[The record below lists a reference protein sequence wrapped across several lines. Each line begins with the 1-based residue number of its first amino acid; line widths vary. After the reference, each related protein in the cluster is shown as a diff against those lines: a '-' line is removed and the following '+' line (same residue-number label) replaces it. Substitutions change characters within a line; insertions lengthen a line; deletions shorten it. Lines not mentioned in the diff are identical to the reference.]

1 MENEKNYMMYDDDET
16 EIDLKDLMIQI
27 MKHWRRML
35 VIGFLL
41 ALALGGFRCYKA
53 YVSYQTELQD
63 EKAKRENSFEVW
75 QYENT
80 KQKLEENIERIDDK
94 MDQIKEYQN
103 NSILMN
109 MEPYDYYWAYA
120 RYFVTTNY
128 KVDPELGLQNT
139 DYTDSV
145 VMAYSSMVVD
155 NALYDEVRGILGVS
169 SDDRYVSEV
178 FRFDTDTESDMITI
192 QAVGKTADEAK
203 AVLEAVRK
211 KMNASTDK
219 ISADVQEHE
228 IKLISEKN
236 EHINYDDENSV
247 SDIKVKTLKNE
258 YEDRY
263 LELNDMLLEDQKQL
277 VDLEKDRPM
286 VEFSISGVVKFAI
299 LGFAAGIF
307 LVMMWYAAFYVI
319 GGSIKTEDDLVRR
332 MKLRVLGR
340 YHRPF
345 GKGAFIDKKLR
356 HMEGVTEFNDTPD
369 KVLKLAAAN
378 INALA
383 ESKDKIYLVGTLP
396 EEDLKE
402 AHKVLS
408 KEVTA
413 GIIFGGNV
421 LASPA
426 AVNSLAD
433 ADKVVIAES
442 LRLSQRVD
450 IEREVAELKG
460 LGKEIAG
467 VILI

>member
-1 MENEKNYMMYDDDET
+1 MEKEQNYMMYDDDET

-27 MKHWRRML
+27 MKHWRRIL
-35 VIGFLL
+35 VFGFLL
-41 ALALGGFRCYKA
+41 ALALGSFRCYKA

-75 QYENT
+75 EYENT

-94 MDQIKEYQN
+94 MDQIKEYQQ

-109 MEPYDYYWAYA
+109 MEPYDYYWAYS

-169 SDDRYVSEV
+169 ADDRYVSEV

-192 QAVGKTADEAK
+192 QAVGKTANEAK
-203 AVLEAVRK
+203 AVLEAVRE

-219 ISADVQEHE
+219 ISTDVQEHE

-247 SDIKVKTLKNE
+247 SDIKIKTLKNY

-277 VDLEKDRPM
+277 VELEKDRPV
-286 VEFSISGVVKFAI
+286 VEFSISGVIKFAI

-319 GGSIKTEDDLVRR
+319 GGSVKTEDDLVRR
-332 MKLRVLGR
+332 MKLRILGR
-340 YHRPF
+340 YSRPF
-345 GKGAFIDKKLR
+345 GKGLFIDKKLR
-356 HMEGVTEFNDTPD
+356 HMEGVTEHNDTQE
-369 KVLKLAAAN
+369 KALKLAAAN
-378 INALA
+378 INALSD
-383 ESKDKIYLVGTLP
+383 EKDKVYLVSTLP
-396 EEDLKE
+396 EDELKE
-402 AHKVLS
+402 AHKILS
-408 KEVTA
+408 KSVSVKLSY
-413 GIIFGGNV
+413 GGNV

-426 AVNSLAD
+426 AVQALAD
-433 ADKVVIAES
+433 ADKIVLAES
-442 LRLSQRVD
+442 LRFSQRVD
-450 IEREVAELKG
+450 IEREVAELKS
-460 LGKEIAG
+460 LGKEILG
-467 VILI
+467 VVLI

>member
-1 MENEKNYMMYDDDET
+1 M
-16 EIDLKDLMIQI
+16 
-27 MKHWRRML
+27 
-35 VIGFLL
+35 
-41 ALALGGFRCYKA
+41 
-53 YVSYQTELQD
+53 
-63 EKAKRENSFEVW
+63 
-75 QYENT
+75 
-80 KQKLEENIERIDDK
+80 
-94 MDQIKEYQN
+94 
-103 NSILMN
+103 
-109 MEPYDYYWAYA
+109 
-120 RYFVTTNY
+120 
-128 KVDPELGLQNT
+128 
-139 DYTDSV
+139 
-145 VMAYSSMVVD
+145 
-155 NALYDEVRGILGVS
+155 
-169 SDDRYVSEV
+169 
-178 FRFDTDTESDMITI
+178 
-192 QAVGKTADEAK
+192 
-203 AVLEAVRK
+203 
-211 KMNASTDK
+211 
-219 ISADVQEHE
+219 
-228 IKLISEKN
+228 
-236 EHINYDDENSV
+236 
-247 SDIKVKTLKNE
+247 
-258 YEDRY
+258 
-263 LELNDMLLEDQKQL
+263 
-277 VDLEKDRPM
+277 
-286 VEFSISGVVKFAI
+286 
-299 LGFAAGIF
+299 
-307 LVMMWYAAFYVI
+307 
-319 GGSIKTEDDLVRR
+319 RR